1 MSHLNI
7 LQWIWVLFSILL
19 VEVYTI
25 HTSVHLLHQ
34 VNSPYL
40 YRFSCFDY
48 DCQRM
53 IWTHPKLIYIL
64 GCNEVVTWV
73 NFKMPIGISSSQVN
87 ILVGWICEY
96 SHYWNWNKSYIFF
109 TFLCWQLNAFRNL
122 EGHDGNPLADNF
134 RPPQPLNG
142 RIVGSGQFSD

>member
-1 MSHLNI
+1 MSALNI
-7 LQWIWVLFSILL
+7 LQWIWVLFSTLL
-19 VEVYTI
+19 VEVYII

-40 YRFSCFDY
+40 SRFNCYY
-48 DCQRM
+48 DFQMM
-53 IWTHPKLIYIL
+53 IWTRPQLIHIL

-73 NFKMPIGISSSQVN
+73 NFKRPIGISSSQVN
-87 ILVGWICEY
+87 ILEGQICEY
-96 SHYWNWNKSYIFF
+96 SHYWNWKNCIFS
-109 TFLCWQLNAFRNL
+109 FLCWQLSAFRNL

-142 RIVGSGQFSD
+142 RLVGCGQFSD